1 MQFASQPFIKII
13 LQDIG
18 MQGQQD
24 YSDLTSFVNRHILKC
39 VTIEA
44 GVVVTDV
51 NGTVVNVHH

>member
-24 YSDLTSFVNRHILKC
+24 YSDLTSFVNHHILKR